1 MRIRAVAILFTA
13 SAAAAFP
20 LKAQSA
26 ERDQA
31 PLPQFM
37 SSAAR
42 AELAQRAQQTK
53 PVADETRQAA
63 EVLSARFA
71 GSLAEPNP
79 DAGVSK
85 PDRAAPV
92 VLDARDDTAG
102 QAHVAVLMSPGPAAA
117 PDAKRPKNN
126 RTTLKKAAT
135 AGAAAR
141 NRQTK
146 VKGVPAQAPL
156 AQPSDMYG
164 EPQNFASNAVPGADA
179 GWRTGFI
186 GLFTNPAFW
195 H

>member
-20 LKAQSA
+20 LKGQSA
-26 ERDQA
+26 EQDQA

-42 AELAQRAQQTK
+42 AELAQRSQPTK

-71 GSLAEPNP
+71 G
-79 DAGVSK
+79 GVSK
-85 PDRAAPV
+85 PGRAAPV
-92 VLDARDDTAG
+92 VLDARDDPAG
-102 QAHVAVLMSPGPAAA
+102 QAHVAVLMSPGPVAAH
-117 PDAKRPKNN
+117 DAKRPKNN
-126 RTTLKKAAT
+126 RTMLKKAAT
-135 AGAAAR
+135 TGAAAR
-141 NRQTK
+141 NRQDRA
-146 VKGVPAQAPL
+146 KGVPAQAPL
-156 AQPSDMYG
+156 ARPGDMYG
-164 EPQNFASNAVPGADA
+164 QPQNFASNAVPGADA

>member
-20 LKAQSA
+20 LMAQSA
-26 ERDQA
+26 EQDQA

-37 SSAAR
+37 SSAAQ

-92 VLDARDDTAG
+92 VLDARDDPAG
-102 QAHVAVLMSPGPAAA
+102 QAHVAVLMSAGPAAA

-126 RTTLKKAAT
+126 RTTLKKAAPS
-135 AGAAAR
+135 GAAAR

-146 VKGVPAQAPL
+146 VKGAPAQAPL

>member
-20 LKAQSA
+20 LKAQPA
-26 ERDQA
+26 EQDQA

-42 AELAQRAQQTK
+42 ADLTQRAQQTK

-126 RTTLKKAAT
+126 RTTLKKAAPS
-135 AGAAAR
+135 GAAAR
-141 NRQTK
+141 NRQTR
-146 VKGVPAQAPL
+146 VKGVPAQAQL
-156 AQPSDMYG
+156 AQPSNTDG